1 MDFIIVLSILF
12 FGVAVG
18 FAVEYYRNLAKIREE
33 YSRAKGVFND
43 IILSFSREL
52 KRVAENLETIAFK
65 VEASSVR
72 SDEAVSRANALEEKV
87 KTLEDKAKRIL
98 DDWDKLVMRLEEV
111 ERQTRDIAAS
121 HRELATKVSLVEEK
135 AKQTPLEPGIETVI
149 PIRRE
154 RALAHLTET
163 ELAVLEMLAMEGP
176 KTAPE
181 IKERI
186 KLSREHT
193 ARLMKKL
200 YEEGYLERDT
210 SKIPFKYSVK
220 KEMEKLLRKSET
232 ETT

>member
-18 FAVEYYRNLAKIREE
+18 FAVEYYRNLKKIRDE
-33 YSRAKGVFND
+33 YSRAKDTFND
-43 IILSFSREL
+43 IVLSFSREL
-52 KRVAENLETIAFK
+52 KRVAENLEIIAFK

-72 SDEAVSRANALEEKV
+72 SDEAISRASALEEKV
-87 KTLEDKAKRIL
+87 ETLEVKAKTIL
-98 DDWDKLVMRLEEV
+98 ENWDKLVMRLEEA
-111 ERQTRDIAAS
+111 EKQTRDIAAS
-121 HRELATKVSLVEEK
+121 HKELATRVSLVEEK
-135 AKQTPLEPGIETVI
+135 AKQTPSEPGIETVI

-154 RALAHLTET
+154 RALAHLNET

-220 KEMEKLLRKSET
+220 KEMEKLLRKPET
-232 ETT
+232 ETA